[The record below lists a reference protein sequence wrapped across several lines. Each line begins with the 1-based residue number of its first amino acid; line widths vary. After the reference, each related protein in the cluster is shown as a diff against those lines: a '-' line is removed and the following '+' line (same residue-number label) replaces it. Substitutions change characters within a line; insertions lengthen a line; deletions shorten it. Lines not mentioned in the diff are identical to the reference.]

1 METTAPVGCTSFS
14 SLAHTLLSLLL
25 LLSSPLSLSLS
36 SLSLLF
42 FFDALQS
49 WAPDWVFVCASVGD
63 CKAFLCSNGV
73 IAEITQGNRKNVMDA
88 RYVSFSLSFRLLLSL
103 FFFVNIVIRKK
114 KRRKESTR
122 GANDISGIV
131 GVG

>member
-1 METTAPVGCTSFS
+1 M
-14 SLAHTLLSLLL
+14 
-25 LLSSPLSLSLS
+25 
-36 SLSLLF
+36 
-42 FFDALQS
+42 
-49 WAPDWVFVCASVGD
+49 FVCASVGD

-88 RYVSFSLSFRLLLSL
+88 RYVSFSLLLSL
-103 FFFVNIVIRKK
+103 FFIKYIVIRKK
-114 KRRKESTR
+114 RRRKESKR